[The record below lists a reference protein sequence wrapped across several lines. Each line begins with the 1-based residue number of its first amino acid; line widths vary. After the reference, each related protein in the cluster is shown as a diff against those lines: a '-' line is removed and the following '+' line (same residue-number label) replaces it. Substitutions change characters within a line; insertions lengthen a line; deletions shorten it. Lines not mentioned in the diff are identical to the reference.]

1 MLTPVFPL
9 YAGSFGVSYGLIG
22 LVLGGEALG
31 MLLSDVPSGLLLRR
45 LGLRR
50 TALLGIT
57 CTGLATAACYWARSV
72 PEVLVYQVVSG
83 FGMSLYSVARHA
95 YLTGMTAVGN
105 RGRAISIFGGVFRI
119 GSFAGPAVGGALAA
133 SFGLRLPFA
142 VAGFGQLVALIL
154 VARYLR
160 PPAARVAP
168 AEARAPLGPGLL
180 AAVRARY
187 RVLASAGTAQLLAQT
202 IRAGRRVVIPLY
214 AADILGLDVTTI
226 GIVVSLSAA
235 IDMSLFYLAGLVM
248 DRLGRKF
255 AIVPSFL
262 LQALGMALIPLS
274 AGFVGLLGASLLIG
288 LGNGLGSGTMMTLGS
303 DLSPRQNRGE
313 FLGMWRLIGD
323 AGSSSGPLVVGGLT
337 DLFVLQT
344 AIWVVSA
351 TGLAAALVCLFLV
364 PETLDRR
371 SQVQQP
377 G

>member
-1 MLTPVFPL
+1 M
-9 YAGSFGVSYGLIG
+9 A
-22 LVLGGEALG
+22 
-31 MLLSDVPSGLLLRR
+31 
-45 LGLRR
+45 
-50 TALLGIT
+50 
-57 CTGLATAACYWARSV
+57 
-72 PEVLVYQVVSG
+72 
-83 FGMSLYSVARHA
+83 LYSVARHA
-95 YLTGMTAVGN
+95 YLTGKTAVSN

-142 VAGFGQLVALIL
+142 VAGLGHLGALIL
-154 VARYLR
+154 MARYLR
-160 PPAARVAP
+160 PATSRTAP
-168 AEARAPLGPGLL
+168 AEANGPLGPGLV
-180 AAVRARY
+180 AVVRGRY
-187 RVLASAGTAQLLAQT
+187 RVLITAGMAQFLAQT

-214 AADILGLDVTTI
+214 AANVLGLNLTTI

-235 IDMSLFYLAGLVM
+235 IDMSLFYVAGLVM

-274 AGFVGLLGASLLIG
+274 GGFAGLLGASLLIG
-288 LGNGLGSGTMMTLGS
+288 LGNGLGSGTMMTLGA

-313 FLGMWRLIGD
+313 FLGVWRLIGD
-323 AGSSSGPLVVGGLT
+323 GGSSSGPLVVGSLT

-371 SQVQQP
+371 PHVRQP

>member
-1 MLTPVFPL
+1 M
-9 YAGSFGVSYGLIG
+9 A
-22 LVLGGEALG
+22 
-31 MLLSDVPSGLLLRR
+31 
-45 LGLRR
+45 
-50 TALLGIT
+50 
-57 CTGLATAACYWARSV
+57 
-72 PEVLVYQVVSG
+72 
-83 FGMSLYSVARHA
+83 LYSIARHA
-95 YLTGMTAVGN
+95 YLTGVTAVSS
-105 RGRAISIFGGVFRI
+105 RGRAVSIFGGVFRI

-142 VAGFGQLVALIL
+142 VAGLGHLVALIL
-154 VARYLR
+154 MARYLHAPASGI
-160 PPAARVAP
+160 PPA
-168 AEARAPLGPGLL
+168 ESKTPLGPGLM

-214 AADILGLDVTTI
+214 AADVLGLDVTTI

-235 IDMSLFYLAGLVM
+235 IDMSLFYLAGLLM

-274 AGFVGLLGASLLIG
+274 AGFAGLLGASLLIG

-303 DLSPRQNRGE
+303 DLSPADNRGE

-323 AGSSSGPLVVGGLT
+323 AGSTSGPLVVGGLT
-337 DLFVLQT
+337 DMFVLQT

-351 TGLAAALVCLFLV
+351 TGLAAALVCLLLV
-364 PETLDRR
+364 PETLHRR
-371 SQVQQP
+371 PQAQQTS
-377 G
+377 